1 MNLQKQSKLFRHTFL
16 PFVFDYTI
24 NYECLIQYMSGL
36 KWSDGSQY
44 QRSKRVP
51 PRTAMS
57 AAELEN
63 EYASEL
69 LSPEARA
76 LSTEETWTVDET
88 GAYCPT
94 IPYSFS
100 SHWSKPSNKRE
111 ESYNKMAQRDMMG
124 QTSRNPYIDDSV
136 SYADN
141 ISNTF
146 LTPIST
152 SQDKIKGVDPYE

>member
-1 MNLQKQSKLFRHTFL
+1 
-16 PFVFDYTI
+16 VFDYSN
-24 NYECLIQYMSGL
+24 NYDRIIQHMSGL

-51 PRTAMS
+51 PRATM
-57 AAELEN
+57 AAADLEN
-63 EYASEL
+63 EYAAEL

-76 LSTEETWTVDET
+76 LSTEETWTVDES
-88 GAYCPT
+88 GSYFPT

-100 SHWSKPSNKRE
+100 SHWTKPSNKRE
-111 ESYNKMAQRDMMG
+111 ESYNKMAERDMMG
-124 QTSRNPYIDDSV
+124 QTSRNPYIDDSS

-146 LTPIST
+146 LTPVST